1 MREFAALKI
10 DRSLS
15 SACRVR
21 PDKRWPFREESPIKA
36 GRMDG
41 GKSKL
46 GPVQAKQSTR
56 IGHLYAVYAGRAG
69 MPHTRN
75 QPRYIQNNT
84 GHR

>member
-1 MREFAALKI
+1 
-10 DRSLS
+10 
-15 SACRVR
+15 
-21 PDKRWPFREESPIKA
+21 
-36 GRMDG
+36 MDG
-41 GKSKL
+41 GESKL